1 MPQGVDD
8 VVSITYDWITR
19 VLYFATSNETQTLTI
34 WSLPLDNPL
43 FELVH
48 AEDVVSNGSNV
59 FMTVAP
65 FTGYALHPLNTVTFD
80 YFH

>member
-8 VVSITYDWITR
+8 VISVTYDWITR
-19 VLYFATSNETQTLTI
+19 VLYFATSDETQTLNI

-43 FELVH
+43 FQSVYTG
-48 AEDVVSNGSNV
+48 DVISSDSNV

-65 FTGYALHPLNTVTFD
+65 FTGYANDLYILT
-80 YFH
+80 

>member
-8 VVSITYDWITR
+8 VISVTYDWITR
-19 VLYFATSNETQTLTI
+19 VLYFATSDETQTLNI

-43 FELVH
+43 FQSVYTG
-48 AEDVVSNGSNV
+48 DVISSDSNV

-65 FTGYALHPLNTVTFD
+65 FTGYANGLYILT
-80 YFH
+80 